1 MLYKCNITL
10 AAMRYGLILAYC
22 YYLQQNHS
30 RTGIQSYR
38 TATRVILLIWT
49 WLYASAVDW
58 MEAHLNVSLQ
68 SIVGN
73 MQGLS
78 ELLFEKSLTNVTR
91 EKSYISHKDMHEWT
105 VHNKIHNK
113 YKKQDRV
120 DFTSMLTWKKTDWF
134 RQSTI
139 KSKGF
144 IYRLGSGFNV
154 NFHVD
159 LYSYTA
165 WYSSHLKVHNTC
177 CVTCNQYE

>member
-1 MLYKCNITL
+1 MQYHTRSHAIWLNIGILLL
-10 AAMRYGLILAYC
+10 ATAESQPYRYTVISHC
-22 YYLQQNHS
+22 YLCD
-30 RTGIQSYR
+30 I
-38 TATRVILLIWT
+38 LIWT

-58 MEAHLNVSLQ
+58 MEAHLNASLQ

-73 MQGLS
+73 MQGLKVNYCLKKVWQTSPERNLTFHIKICMS
-78 ELLFEKSLTNVTR
+78 ELFIIRSIT
-91 EKSYISHKDMHEWT
+91 SI
-105 VHNKIHNK
+105 
-113 YKKQDRV
+113 KKQDRV

-144 IYRLGSGFNV
+144 IYRLGSGFNF